1 MMELIVYDL
10 DGTLVDTQEDITAS
24 ANHMLAQLG
33 RPPAAVDQVRQGVG
47 RGIAY
52 LVAQCLGGEEDPE
65 LLAKAM
71 RLYRAHYA
79 EHMLDRSRLFPGAR
93 DVLEHFKDRRQ
104 AVLTNKPNPYS
115 RELLRG
121 LGVDGYFTEII
132 GGGDDGLPKKPDPA
146 ALLGLMERAAAV
158 PERTLFIGDS
168 PVDVETGK
176 RAGVMTVAVAH
187 GFCDAEDVLEAGP
200 DRFAGDF
207 GVLLALA
214 LGEAW

>member
-1 MMELIVYDL
+1 MRLIVYDL

-33 RPPAAVDQVRQGVG
+33 RPAVGTDQVRQGVG

-52 LVAQCLGGEEDPE
+52 LVGQCLGSDDPE
-65 LLAKAM
+65 LLARGM
-71 RLYRAHYA
+71 RIYRAHYA
-79 EHMLDRSRLFPGAR
+79 EHLLDRSRLYPAAR
-93 DVLEHFKDRRQ
+93 DVLELFKGRRQ

-115 RELLRG
+115 RDLLRG
-121 LGVDGYFTEII
+121 LGVDGYFAEII

-146 ALLGLMERAAAV
+146 ALLGLMQRAGAA
-158 PERTLFIGDS
+158 PGETLFIGDS
-168 PVDVETGK
+168 PVDIETGR

-187 GFCDAEDVLEAGP
+187 GFCDAEDVLQAGP

-207 GVLLALA
+207 GVLLAMA
-214 LGEAW
+214 LGETW